1 MRDNYVSPPSYS
13 HYVVKFILKEHSYFD
28 TSLGIFLQ
36 KLFHFIMTRSQAR
49 CKYVLQ
55 KMKYAMYYF
64 VQLSVCLSQGEGGNC
79 PSCPL
84 PHATASPLPHICSE
98 YLLFKKKSLLDP
110 KKQDIW
116 TKTNILKKE
125 TAVFCEFICW
135 QFLKN

>member
-13 HYVVKFILKEHSYFD
+13 HYVEKFILKEHSYFD

-84 PHATASPLPHICSE
+84 PHATASPLPHIVNT
-98 YLLFKKKSLLDP
+98 YLLFKKRACWVLKSKIFGQKP
-110 KKQDIW
+110 
-116 TKTNILKKE
+116 TYLKRKPLYFVNSS
-125 TAVFCEFICW
+125 AGSS
-135 QFLKN
+135 